1 MKQTLSQLRVQLRDA
16 QRQLPAL
23 LEECFRREPLLPG
36 SIYILRRKCGKAN
49 CRCTRGELHESTVL
63 SYRGDGRPRNV
74 SLDNDQIGTLRK
86 GTDGYRRAK
95 QARAKLVRWQRQV
108 LTLVDAIEAARVE
121 LGKGEFQAGRSS
133 ASRHPRSLRS

>member
-1 MKQTLSQLRVQLRDA
+1 MNQTLSQLRAQLRDA

-36 SIYILRRKCGKAN
+36 SIYVLRRKCGKPN
-49 CRCTRGELHESTVL
+49 CRCGRGELHESTVL

-74 SLDNDQIGTLRK
+74 SPSADQIESLRQR
-86 GTDGYRRAK
+86 TNGYRRAR
-95 QARAKLVRWQRQV
+95 QARAKLVRWQRQL

-121 LGKGEFQAGRSS
+121 VGQAEFQTGRSP
-133 ASRHPRSLRS
+133 ASRQPRSSRR